1 MKNMRKNNI
10 IYLCALGAALL
21 IQGCSK
27 YDDSALWKQVD
38 EAQKQV
44 TQLKESL
51 SQLKGQIELLA
62 AAKSGGV
69 ITSVT
74 ENADGGVTI
83 SYLTAEGTAGTAVL
97 AKDGEQAEADIIG
110 TKEEGGV
117 LYWTITSGG
126 KTVILTDADG
136 AKIPVAGRTPGITA
150 DKDGYWMVN
159 GIYVLDADGNKVKSS
174 GHKASLIGSAVK
186 NEDGTVTLSL
196 ADGTKLTVD
205 TAESFMLR
213 VYLNGEE
220 VRDEL
225 KIEDGITS
233 IEFTYKLSG
242 KDTEGAV
249 VRVSRAEEVEAA
261 VSGEKVEVK
270 LPSPLRKGQFT
281 LMAAGENGRFA
292 ARTVYLRGTFSV
304 AKENSMWKT
313 VEEKL
318 LAPGCNYYS
327 MEFKNITRKMHVL
340 EIDLTNPAIELTTAY
355 ADDHIPNPNANK
367 NGNNGFNLRETLSQL
382 CARKTAEG
390 EDVIAGINT
399 GYFDSND
406 GISRGPHIERG
417 ELVYMNNPKVA
428 SSLVNHSWAFTVF
441 TDNTASCCKKT
452 FSGKIE
458 AGGKEYDFCSVNDTI
473 VRGRN
478 ASMMKSY
485 PVNLYTSKYVKT
497 PHASRPDIVNALY
510 DKALYVV
517 AKYSADNMKV
527 NAGWAS
533 ATVTGIY
540 DGRAAA
546 LSEAPY
552 LTDPKEVGIQITGAA
567 ADEIAA
573 AVKVG
578 DVVRLQANMD
588 VEGVKKP
595 IYTQNS
601 TMWHYVTDGENTLNT
616 VPANHDFRVLSDP
629 MTFVCVDKSG
639 SRIMIAEIDGR
650 QTGFSIGVN
659 AEEVTEIA
667 LRLGAWNSTRFDGGG
682 SSAMWAKKDGV
693 SGLVSS
699 PSDGKGE
706 RSCLN
711 YIYIRKK

>member
-1 MKNMRKNNI
+1 MRKNI
-10 IYLCALGAALL
+10 ISLCALGAALL
-21 IQGCSK
+21 IQGCSE

-44 TQLKESL
+44 AELTESL
-51 SQLKGQIELLA
+51 SALKGQIELLA
-62 AAKSGGV
+62 AAKTGGV
-69 ITSVT
+69 ITSVM
-74 ENADGGVTI
+74 ENPDGGVTV
-83 SYLTAEGTAGTAVL
+83 SYMRADGTSATAVL
-97 AKDGEQAEADIIG
+97 AKDGEQSETDIIG
-110 TKEEGGV
+110 TKEEGEV

-126 KTVILTDADG
+126 KTVILTDVDG
-136 AKIPVAGRTPGITA
+136 AKIPVAGRTPSITT
-150 DKDGYWMVN
+150 DKDGWWMVN
-159 GIYVLDADGNKVKSS
+159 GVYVLDGEGNKVKSS
-174 GHKASLIGSAVK
+174 GRKASLVSSAVK
-186 NEDGTVTLSL
+186 NGDGTVTLVL
-196 ADGTKLTVD
+196 ADGSSLTVD

-213 VYLNGEE
+213 IYLDGEE
-220 VRDEL
+220 VRDEI
-225 KIEDGITS
+225 KVEDGVTS
-233 IEFTYKLSG
+233 LEFTYKLSG
-242 KDTEGAV
+242 NDTESAV
-249 VRVSRAEEVEAA
+249 VRVSRVEEVEAA
-261 VSGEKVEVK
+261 AGGGKISVA

-281 LMAAGENGRFA
+281 VMAAGENGRFA

-327 MEFKNITRKMHVL
+327 MEFKNVTRKMHVL

-355 ADDHIPNPNANK
+355 ADDHIPNPNANANK
-367 NGNNGFNLRETLSQL
+367 NNGFNLRETLSQL

-390 EDVIAGINT
+390 EDVIAGVNT

-406 GISRGPHIERG
+406 GISRGAHIERG

-428 SSLVNHSWAFTVF
+428 TSLVNHAWAFTIF
-441 TDNTASCCKKT
+441 TDNTASCGKKT

-458 AGGKEYDFCSVNDTI
+458 LGGKEYEYGSVNDTI

-497 PHASRPDIVNALY
+497 PHASRPDIVNTLY

-517 AKYSADNMKV
+517 AKYTADNMKV

-533 ATVTGIY
+533 ATVTGIF
-540 DGRAAA
+540 DGRSAA

-552 LTDPKEVGIQITGAA
+552 LTDAKEVGIQITSSA

-578 DVVRLQANMD
+578 DELRLMAQMD
-588 VEGVKKP
+588 VEGVVKP

-616 VPANHDFRVLSDP
+616 VPANHEFRTLTDP
-629 MTFVCVDKSG
+629 MTFVCVDRSG

-699 PSDGKGE
+699 PSDSKGE